1 MKNGAGAWGTA
12 CSTSFS
18 GELPEQE
25 RSESMDTGLTLT
37 GDMMLV
43 LVILT
48 ATIGLFVSEL
58 VRVDIAAI
66 LVMVVIGLTGLVPAT
81 DLFDGFASNAV
92 LSIIAVMILGAGL
105 DRTGVMT
112 VVSAFILKLGGK
124 TATRIVPLISGTVG
138 LISGIM
144 QNVGAT
150 ALFMPVMS
158 RISTRTSIPLSRL
171 LMPMG
176 TCAILGGTLTMVG
189 SSPLI
194 LLNDLIENAN
204 QSLPPGVQTL
214 KTFHLFDVTPVG
226 LALLAAGIVYFLIA
240 GKFLLPQAKEKARSV
255 PAKTKAYFADVY
267 GIKGDVYELLVTV
280 DSPLVG
286 MTIADTE
293 EMEDA
298 PMLLAIRNTDEPRL
312 APPSDEMIWVGTI
325 LGVMGTRDVVGRFAL
340 ENQCRVQPRLR
351 TFGGLFNASRA
362 GISEVVI
369 PPGSRLVGQTV
380 GEVRLRTR
388 YGISVLAINRRGD
401 VLTEGVRD
409 TELETG
415 DCLVSHSTWRELS
428 AVGRERDFI
437 VATAIPKEEQRPHKV
452 SHALVFFAISM
463 SMIIFS
469 DYRLSISL
477 LVGAM
482 GMVLTGVLSMDEAYR
497 SVSWKTVFLLASLI
511 PLGQAME
518 RTGTA
523 AWIAQEIMVILGDV
537 PELTIQVA
545 LAVMAT
551 IFSLVMS
558 NVGATTILV
567 PISVSIALATGA
579 NPAMYALIVA
589 LSTSNAFILPTHQ
602 VNALIMGPGG
612 YRVADF
618 IRVGTPMSLIFI
630 VVMLTVVNLIF

>member
-1 MKNGAGAWGTA
+1 M
-12 CSTSFS
+12 
-18 GELPEQE
+18 E
-25 RSESMDTGLTLT
+25 TGLTLT
-37 GDMMLV
+37 GDMVLV
-43 LVILT
+43 LVVLI
-48 ATIGLFVSEL
+48 ATVGLFVSEL
-58 VRVDIAAI
+58 VRVDVAAI
-66 LVMVVIGLTGLVPAT
+66 LVMVTIGLLGLVPAQ
-81 DLFDGFASNAV
+81 DMFSGFASNAV

-112 VVSAFILKLGGK
+112 VVAAWILKLGGN
-124 TATRIVPLISGTVG
+124 TASRIVPLVSGTVG
-138 LISGIM
+138 VISGMM

-158 RISTRTSIPLSRL
+158 RISTRTRIPLSRL

-204 QSLPPGVQTL
+204 RALPPGVETL
-214 KTFHLFDVTPVG
+214 QTFHLFDVTPVG
-226 LALLAAGIVYFLIA
+226 IALLLSGIVYFLVV
-240 GKFLLPQAKEKARSV
+240 GRFFLPETKEKATGA
-255 PAKTKAYFADVY
+255 PARTDSYFADVY
-267 GIKGDVYELLVTV
+267 GIEGDLFELLVTV

-286 MTIADTE
+286 MTIRDAE
-293 EMEDA
+293 QMEGA
-298 PMLLAIRNTDEPRL
+298 PILLAIRNTDEPRL

-325 LGVMGTRDVVGRFAL
+325 LGVMGTRDLVGRFAL
-340 ENQCRVQPRLR
+340 KNQCRVQPRLR
-351 TFGGLFNASRA
+351 TFGGLFNPSRA

-380 GEVRLRTR
+380 GGARLRTR
-388 YGISVLAINRRGD
+388 YGISVLAINRRGEI
-401 VLTEGVRD
+401 LTEGVRD
-409 TELETG
+409 IVLDTG
-415 DCLVSHSTWRELS
+415 DCLVSHSTWRDLS
-428 AVGRERDFI
+428 AVGREKDFI
-437 VATAIPKEEQRPHKV
+437 VATDIPKEEQRPNKV
-452 SHALVFFAISM
+452 GQALLFFAISIG
-463 SMIIFS
+463 MIVLT

-482 GMVLTGVLSMDEAYR
+482 GMVLTGVLSIDEAYD

-511 PLGQAME
+511 PLGLAME
-518 RTGTA
+518 RSGTA
-523 AWIAQEIMVILGDV
+523 AWIAQEIMVVLGDV
-537 PELTIQVA
+537 PEIAIQAA
-545 LAVMAT
+545 LAVLAT

-567 PISVSIALATGA
+567 PIAVSIALATGA
-579 NPAMYALIVA
+579 SPTMYALIVA

-618 IRVGTPMSLIFI
+618 IRVGSAMSVIFI
-630 VVMLTVVNLIF
+630 VVMLTVVNLLYS

>member
-1 MKNGAGAWGTA
+1 MEA
-12 CSTSFS
+12 
-18 GELPEQE
+18 
-25 RSESMDTGLTLT
+25 GLTLT
-37 GDMMLV
+37 AEMMLV

-58 VRVDIAAI
+58 VRVDVAAI
-66 LVMVVIGLTGLVPAT
+66 LVMVAIGLTGLVPPT

-112 VVSAFILKLGGK
+112 VVSAFILKVGGK
-124 TATRIVPLISGTVG
+124 TVTRIVPLISGTVG
-138 LISGIM
+138 VISGIM

-158 RISTRTSIPLSRL
+158 RISTRTKIPLSRL

-204 QSLPPGVQTL
+204 DALPPGVPTL
-214 KTFHLFDVTPVG
+214 ETFHLFDVTPVG
-226 LALLAAGIVYFLIA
+226 IALLAAGIIYFLVA
-240 GKFLLPQAKEKARSV
+240 GRFLLPKAAEKTSRV
-255 PAKTKAYFADVY
+255 PSKTKTYFADVY

-286 MTIADTE
+286 MTIADAE
-293 EMEDA
+293 EMDDA
-298 PMLLAIRNTDEPRL
+298 PIFLAIRNTEEPRL

-325 LGVMGTRDVVGRFAL
+325 LGVMGTRNVVGRFAL

-369 PPGSRLVGQTV
+369 PPGSRLVGETV
-380 GEVRLRTR
+380 GKARLRSR

-415 DCLVSHSTWRELS
+415 DCLVSHSTWRDLS
-428 AVGRERDFI
+428 AVSQERDFI
-437 VATAIPKEEQRPHKV
+437 VASDIPKEEQRPHKV
-452 SHALVFFAISM
+452 SYALVFFAISI
-463 SMIIFS
+463 SMIVFT

-482 GMVLTGVLSMDEAYR
+482 GMILTGVLSMDEAYR

-523 AWIAQEIMVILGDV
+523 AWIAQEIMVIMGDV
-537 PELTIQVA
+537 PEIAIQVA
-545 LAVMAT
+545 LAVLAT
-551 IFSLVMS
+551 VFSLVMS

-567 PISVSIALATGA
+567 PISVSIAVATGA
-579 NPAMYALIVA
+579 NPTMYALIVA

-618 IRVGTPMSLIFI
+618 IRVGTPMSIIFI
-630 VVMLTVVNLIF
+630 VVMLAMVNLLF

>member
-1 MKNGAGAWGTA
+1 
-12 CSTSFS
+12 
-18 GELPEQE
+18 
-25 RSESMDTGLTLT
+25 MDAGLTLT

-43 LVILT
+43 LVVLT

-66 LVMVVIGLTGLVPAT
+66 LVMVVIGLLGLVPPN

-112 VVSAFILKLGGK
+112 VVSAFILKVGGN
-124 TATRIVPLISGTVG
+124 TVGRIVPLVSGTVG

-158 RISTRTSIPLSRL
+158 RISTRTKIPLSRL

-204 QSLPPGVQTL
+204 ESLPPGVQTL
-214 KTFHLFDVTPVG
+214 ETFHLFDVTPIG
-226 LALLAAGIVYFLIA
+226 IALLAAGILYFLVA
-240 GKFLLPQAKEKARSV
+240 GKFLLPEQKEKSTGAPART
-255 PAKTKAYFADVY
+255 KTYFADVY

-286 MTIADTE
+286 MTI
-293 EMEDA
+293 EDA
-298 PMLLAIRNTDEPRL
+298 EKMAGAPMMLAIRNTEEPRL

-325 LGVMGTRDVVGRFAL
+325 LGVMGTRDRVGRFAL
-340 ENQCRVQPRLR
+340 ANQCRVQPRLR
-351 TFGGLFNASRA
+351 TFGGLFNPSRA

-369 PPGSRLVGQTV
+369 PPGSKLVGQTV
-380 GEVRLRTR
+380 GEARLRTR

-401 VLTEGVRD
+401 VLSEGVRD
-409 TELETG
+409 IELETG
-415 DCLVSHSTWRELS
+415 DCLVSHSTWRDLS

-437 VATAIPKEEQRPHKV
+437 VATDIPKEEQRPQKV
-452 SHALVFFAISM
+452 VHALVFFAISIG
-463 SMIIFS
+463 MIIFT
-469 DYRLSISL
+469 DFRLSVSL

-482 GMVLTGVLSMDEAYR
+482 GMVLTGVISMDEAYS
-497 SVSWKTVFLLASLI
+497 SVSWKTVFLLASPI

-523 AWIAQEIMVILGDV
+523 AWIAQEIMVVLGDV
-537 PELTIQVA
+537 PEIAIQSA
-545 LAVMAT
+545 LAVLAT
-551 IFSLVMS
+551 VFSLVMS

-567 PISVSIALATGA
+567 PLSVSIALATGA
-579 NPAMYALIVA
+579 NPTVYALIVA

-612 YRVADF
+612 YKVADF
-618 IRVGTPMSLIFI
+618 IRVGTPMSIIFI
-630 VVMLTVVNLIF
+630 VVMLAMINLLF